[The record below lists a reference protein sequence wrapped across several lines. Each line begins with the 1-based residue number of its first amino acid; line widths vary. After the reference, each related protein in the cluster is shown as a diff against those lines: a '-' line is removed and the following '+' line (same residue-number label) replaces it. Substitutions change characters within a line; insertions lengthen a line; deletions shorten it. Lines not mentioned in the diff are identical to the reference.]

1 MYRSVDKIHVLSTIE
16 IKAMVDCPG
25 YSQSCRSTCMM
36 TYQFGTGCAK
46 RKDFGCT
53 ECIVDLEKK
62 VFVERPGH
70 CFLTTKSE
78 YHCKSRLFFNDSV
91 SPPLV

>member
-25 YSQSCRSTCMM
+25 SPGYSQSFLRTCMM

-53 ECIVDLEKK
+53 ECFVDLEKK
-62 VFVERPGH
+62 VSVKRPGH

-78 YHCKSRLFFNDSV
+78 YHCKSILFFK
-91 SPPLV
+91 